1 VGDTNSPVQ
10 VRAADYDA
18 VIFDM
23 DGVVTQTA
31 SVHSAAWK
39 SLFDGYL
46 KERAAKAGGELRPF
60 TPEDYLRYVD
70 GKPRYDGVRD
80 FLASRDI
87 TLPRGTEDDPPEAET
102 VCGLGNRKNV
112 LFQKELHDHGVQV
125 FQSTVALIR
134 ALRAAGLHTAIMSAS
149 KNASQVLQAGGVQD
163 LFEVQVDGQ
172 VAKERHLPGKPDPAV
187 FLEAARQLGV
197 QPRRSVVVEDAVA
210 GVKAGHAGGF
220 GLVIGVDRGGNAE
233 GLKQNGADVVVKDL
247 DEVKLIV

>member
-1 VGDTNSPVQ
+1 MADTSGGVLI
-10 VRAADYDA
+10 RAADYDA
-18 VIFDM
+18 VVFDM

-31 SVHSAAWK
+31 SVHAAAWK
-39 SLFDGYL
+39 TLFDDFLRGW
-46 KERAAKAGGELRPF
+46 AAQTGKRFSPF
-60 TPEDYLRYVD
+60 TPADYLRYVD

-80 FLASRDI
+80 FLASRSV
-87 TLPRGTEDDPPEAET
+87 TLPWGSEDDSQEAQT
-102 VCGLGNRKNV
+102 VCGLGNRKNTI
-112 LFQKELHDHGVQV
+112 FQKELHEHGVKV

-134 ALRAAGLHTAIMSAS
+134 ELRAAHVHTAIISAS
-149 KNASQVLQAGGVQD
+149 KNTSQVLQAGGVQD

-172 VAKERHLPGKPDPAV
+172 AAEDRHLPGKPDPAV

-197 QPRRSVVVEDAVA
+197 QPRRAVVVEDAVA

-247 DEVKLIV
+247 DEVRLVV

>member
-1 VGDTNSPVQ
+1 VGDAHGVVR

-18 VIFDM
+18 VVFDM

-31 SVHSAAWK
+31 SVHAAAWRA
-39 SLFDGYL
+39 LFDDFL
-46 KERAAKAGGELRPF
+46 RDRAAQTGTRFRPF

-70 GKPRYDGVRD
+70 GKPRYDGVHD
-80 FLASRDI
+80 FLASRGI
-87 TLPRGTEDDPPEAET
+87 TLPWGSGDDPPAADT
-102 VCGLGNRKNV
+102 VCGLGNRKNT
-112 LFQKELHDHGVQV
+112 LFQKQLHDHGVQV

-134 ALRAAGLHTAIMSAS
+134 ELRAAHVHTAVISAS
-149 KNASQVLQAGGVQD
+149 KNTSQVLQAGGVQD

-172 VAKERHLPGKPDPAV
+172 VAEERHLAGKPDPAV

-233 GLKQNGADVVVKDL
+233 GLRQNGADVVVKDL
-247 DEVKLIV
+247 DEVRIIV